1 MSMLLLPL
9 IILATLLVILS
20 GVWVAIALIGAV
32 WHVERPASVP
42 SHEAAETAE
51 GNTPRLHN

>member
-1 MSMLLLPL
+1 MLLLPL

-20 GVWVAIALIGAV
+20 GVWVMIALIDAV

-42 SHEAAETAE
+42 SPEADETAD
-51 GNTPRLHN
+51 GNTPRLHI

>member
-32 WHVERPASVP
+32 WHVERRGSSLVTDASDKNAGACGRIP
-42 SHEAAETAE
+42 
-51 GNTPRLHN
+51 